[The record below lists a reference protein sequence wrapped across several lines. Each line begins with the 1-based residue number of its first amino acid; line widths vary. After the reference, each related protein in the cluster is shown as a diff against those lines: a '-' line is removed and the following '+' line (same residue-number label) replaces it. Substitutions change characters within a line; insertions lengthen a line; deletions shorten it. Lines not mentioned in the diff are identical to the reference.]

1 MSAPDEVVQSVA
13 LIIWG
18 GEFDPRDVTR
28 GLGMRPNQSWHRG
41 DHKSYRGP
49 DGVVRHFTSRHEWSG
64 WKKWSTDRGI
74 RVSLE
79 RQLRRWV
86 TRLGP
91 KTAALRGLRR
101 RGISMELN
109 CCLVA
114 SGSVRT
120 QLPPDLVAG
129 IGRLGLG
136 LEITWYADE
145 RRVIKQA
152 ASASEPVTRR
162 D

>member
-1 MSAPDEVVQSVA
+1 MVEPEVVQSVT

-18 GEFDPRDVTR
+18 GGFDPRDVTR
-28 GLGMRPNQSWHRG
+28 GLGMRPNRSWRQG
-41 DHKSYRGP
+41 DQKSYRGG
-49 DGVVRHFTSRHEWSG
+49 DGVVRHFTSRDEWSG
-64 WKKWSTDRGI
+64 WKKWSTGRGT

-91 KTAALRGLRR
+91 KADALRGLRR

-120 QLPPDLVAG
+120 QLPPDLLAG

-136 LEITWYADE
+136 LKITWYADE
-145 RRVIKQA
+145 RPAIELA
-152 ASASEPVTRR
+152 ASSVRPVTRR